1 VIGTPYARLSFTQ
14 PSKPAVLRGQSE
26 LDGSA
31 DDSYRYVLMPVRL
44 AG

>member
-1 VIGTPYARLSFTQ
+1 MHYRWERNQ
-14 PSKPAVLRGQSE
+14 KPAVLRGQSE
-26 LDGSA
+26 IDGNA